1 MSTRISEPSAWAERA
16 ARALSEAGYRR
27 GGARQAILELL
38 DEQTCALSAVEIEQ
52 ALLQRKREVSRA
64 SVYRVMEELEEIG
77 LVQRVE
83 IGQGMV
89 RYEPVRH
96 GPGHHHHIVCDRCG
110 RLEPFTRRCARA
122 GDPPRRRALAAR
134 GLRARDRDSRRL
146 RVLRAGLIAPLAPAD
161 QSPLRFVRQRP
172 AVGRGVVG
180 EQRGTV
186 TRLQAARAHPADD
199 RRQRRDGL
207 FAVARRHRAAG

>member
-110 RLEPFTRRCARA
+110 RLEPFTDDALERAIRRVAERLPHEVSEHEIVIHGACASCSQ
-122 GDPPRRRALAAR
+122 G
-134 GLRARDRDSRRL
+134 
-146 RVLRAGLIAPLAPAD
+146 
-161 QSPLRFVRQRP
+161 
-172 AVGRGVVG
+172 
-180 EQRGTV
+180 
-186 TRLQAARAHPADD
+186 
-199 RRQRRDGL
+199 
-207 FAVARRHRAAG
+207 